1 MGKRNSLFTG
11 IYGSVFISESKIF
24 GGIIS
29 MAQRTA
35 FSDLESRVPI
45 CDAGDSS
52 RLFDKKKTCL

>member
-1 MGKRNSLFTG
+1 
-11 IYGSVFISESKIF
+11 
-24 GGIIS
+24 